1 MYMKLRNLL
10 FGTMIACAFAA
21 CSNEDDPIPNV
32 DPTPEAGTATA
43 SLTVSV
49 KNSVRKVTKAGDSE
63 GLQTANEAKINT
75 LLVALYD
82 NATGTLVATSS
93 DIATEDATAEND
105 EVKFEGLKEG
115 MSLRAIA
122 FANMEDISLTGTT
135 TTSFTSPVITIPTT
149 GFSDDNLPMSS
160 GLSKA
165 FTLAK
170 GSNYYGYN
178 KEGVTSLADDPLYLV
193 RNVARVDLKGL
204 SLDMTKAKKDV
215 YVSGTATIT
224 PECVFIMHA
233 RTESNAADL
242 GLGDAWWNKLSET
255 IWGNVSTAYE
265 QTSTDYM
272 SGYKGEFEDD
282 AMFKY
287 MRGVVLSETDGVNAY
302 KLSLPTTALVQKI
315 ESDKAQAATFTT
327 VPKFYVY
334 ENPQISVARE
344 MNGDDFVSGNLAT
357 ELVIKGKYKLENAK
371 KEGSSATYNYKEET
385 AYWPIK
391 IAQADQ
397 MSESVWSDGVIHR
410 NVIYSI
416 DATLAGKGFKDP
428 TIPTE
433 DFVELFVRTKVIDW
447 GNATQSVVVE

>member
-1 MYMKLRNLL
+1 MKLRTLL

-32 DPTPEAGTATA
+32 NPAPEAGTAAA

-63 GLQTANEAKINT
+63 GMQTANEAKINT

-93 DIATEDATAEND
+93 DIATEDETADND

-122 FANMEDISLTGTT
+122 FANMEEISLTGTT
-135 TTSFTSPVITIPTT
+135 TTSFTSPVITIPTA

-160 GLSKA
+160 GLSAA

-170 GSNYYGYN
+170 GRNYYGYN
-178 KEGVTSLADDPLYLV
+178 KEGATSLVDDPLYLV
-193 RNVARVDLKGL
+193 RNVARVDLTGL
-204 SLDMTKAKKDV
+204 SLDMTKATKDK
-215 YVSGTATIT
+215 YISGTATIT

-233 RTESNAADL
+233 RTKSKAADL
-242 GLGDAWWNKLSET
+242 GLAGAWWNKLSET
-255 IWGNVSTAYE
+255 IWGGVSIAYE
-265 QTSTDYM
+265 STSTDYV
-272 SGYKGEFEDD
+272 SGYKGEFEDE
-282 AMFKY
+282 AMFGY
-287 MRGVVLSETDGVNAY
+287 MRGTVLTGTGDVNAY
-302 KLSLPTTALVQKI
+302 KLSLPTTALVQNI
-315 ESDKAQAATFTT
+315 ESGRAQVATFTT

-334 ENPQISVARE
+334 ENPQVSVARD
-344 MNGDDFVSGNLAT
+344 MNDDFVEGDLAT

-371 KEGSSATYNYKEET
+371 KEGSSATYSYKEET
-385 AYWPIK
+385 AYWPVK

-397 MSESVWSDGVIHR
+397 MSESVWSDGTIHR

-416 DATLAGKGFKDP
+416 NATLAGKGFKDP
-428 TIPTE
+428 TIPAE

-447 GNATQSVVVE
+447 GSATQSVVIE

>member
-1 MYMKLRNLL
+1 MKLRNLL

-215 YVSGTATIT
+215 YAVSYTHLD
-224 PECVFIMHA
+224 V
-233 RTESNAADL
+233 
-242 GLGDAWWNKLSET
+242 
-255 IWGNVSTAYE
+255 
-265 QTSTDYM
+265 
-272 SGYKGEFEDD
+272 YK
-282 AMFKY
+282 
-287 MRGVVLSETDGVNAY
+287 RQ
-302 KLSLPTTALVQKI
+302 P
-315 ESDKAQAATFTT
+315 
-327 VPKFYVY
+327 
-334 ENPQISVARE
+334 
-344 MNGDDFVSGNLAT
+344 
-357 ELVIKGKYKLENAK
+357 
-371 KEGSSATYNYKEET
+371 
-385 AYWPIK
+385 
-391 IAQADQ
+391 
-397 MSESVWSDGVIHR
+397 
-410 NVIYSI
+410 
-416 DATLAGKGFKDP
+416 
-428 TIPTE
+428 
-433 DFVELFVRTKVIDW
+433 
-447 GNATQSVVVE
+447 